1 MYVLKEAQVTET
13 AVWST
18 PFLINMITVLKGS
31 QFYFYSVSMSH
42 VFRDVELY
50 HTLCFL
56 KRGSVFKTDR
66 RLSITKLGVFKSN

>member
-18 PFLINMITVLKGS
+18 PFLINMITALKGS

-56 KRGSVFKTDR
+56 KHGCFQNRQTLKYNKT
-66 RLSITKLGVFKSN
+66 GCV